1 MKFQTVCNSPLRNT
15 LRVRY
20 EAGDARP
27 GGSLDDRKGFPFL
40 PNFALSKM
48 KQGEALIY
56 RLIFMFFRGGELRYH
71 HRQKHER
78 AAAKLYGGKSFF

>member
-1 MKFQTVCNSPLRNT
+1 MP
-15 LRVRY
+15 
-20 EAGDARP
+20 AP
-27 GGSLDDRKGFPFL
+27 GGSLDERKGFPFL
-40 PNFALSKM
+40 LNFALSKM
-48 KQGEALIY
+48 KQGKALEQGWTFFRIFALSKNEKGEALIY